1 MLENKIEISGL
12 SKSFGAIKALDNISL
27 TLEGSGPFGIVGPDG
42 AGKTTFMRILSA
54 VMTFKGKISVLGAEY
69 PKDSNNAK
77 RFIGYMPQVFGLYKD
92 LSVKENLIF
101 FAELF
106 GMKQPDIDNRMPE
119 LLEFSNLTSFIDRPA
134 GKLSGGMKQ
143 KLALCA
149 CLIHE
154 PKLLILD
161 EPGAGVDPVSRR
173 EFWNIIG
180 NLVQKG
186 IMVVVS
192 TTYMDEAQKCQRVVY
207 LRDGCIHADGTVS
220 EILSGYPLNLFSFS
234 SQNLHDLKDRIMET
248 RSFRSVNFF
257 GNEIHA
263 STELRKDEVKEK
275 IAGILT
281 SKFDDLS
288 WDEIN
293 PGLEDVFV
301 YLGDKAGTNY
311 V

>member
-1 MLENKIEISGL
+1 MVENRIEISGL
-12 SKSFGAIKALDNISL
+12 SKSFGTFKALDNISL

-42 AGKTTFMRILSA
+42 AGKTTFMRILAA

-69 PKDSNNAK
+69 PKDSNDAK
-77 RFIGYMPQVFGLYKD
+77 RFIGYMPQIFGLYKD

-106 GMKQPDIDNRMPE
+106 GMNKTEVENRMPE
-119 LLEFSNLTSFIDRPA
+119 LLEFSNLTSFVDRPA

-180 NLVQKG
+180 KLVQRG

-207 LRDGCIHADGTVS
+207 LRDGRIHADGTVS
-220 EILSGYPLNLFSFS
+220 DILAGYTLNLFTFS
-234 SQNLHDLKDRIMET
+234 CRDLHGLKDSIMET
-248 RSFRSVNFF
+248 GGFRSVNFF

-263 STELRKDEVKEK
+263 STELRKVEIKEK
-275 IAGILT
+275 IAETLV
-281 SKFDDLS
+281 KQFDDLS

-301 YLGDKAGTNY
+301 YLGEKVEKG
-311 V
+311 

>member
-1 MLENKIEISGL
+1 MVENRIEISGL
-12 SKSFGAIKALDNISL
+12 SKSFGAVKALDNISL

-42 AGKTTFMRILSA
+42 AGKTTFMRILAA

-69 PKDSNNAK
+69 PKDSNDAK
-77 RFIGYMPQVFGLYKD
+77 RFIGYMPQIFGLYKD

-106 GMKQPDIDNRMPE
+106 GMKKPEVENRMPE
-119 LLEFSNLTSFIDRPA
+119 LLEFSNLTSFVDRPA

-180 NLVQKG
+180 KLVQRG

-207 LRDGCIHADGTVS
+207 LRDGRIHADGTVS
-220 EILSGYPLNLFSFS
+220 DILSGYPLNLFTFS
-234 SQNLHDLKDRIMET
+234 CQDLHGLKDSIMET
-248 RSFRSVNFF
+248 GGFRFVNFF

-263 STELRKDEVKEK
+263 STELRKVEIKEK
-275 IAGILT
+275 IAGNLV
-281 SKFDDLS
+281 KRFNDLS

-301 YLGDKAGTNY
+301 YLGEKVEKG
-311 V
+311 

>member
-1 MLENKIEISGL
+1 MLENRIEISGL
-12 SKSFGAIKALDNISL
+12 SKSFGALKALDNISL
-27 TLEGSGPFGIVGPDG
+27 TLEGAGPFGIVGPDG
-42 AGKTTFMRILSA
+42 AGKTTFMRILAA

-69 PKDSNNAK
+69 PKDSNDAK
-77 RFIGYMPQVFGLYKD
+77 RFIGYMPQIFGLYKD

-106 GMKQPDIDNRMPE
+106 GMKQPEIDSRMPE
-119 LLEFSNLTSFIDRPA
+119 LLEFSDLTSFVDRPA

-143 KLALCA
+143 KLALCS

-180 NLVQKG
+180 KLVQKG

-220 EILSGYPLNLFSFS
+220 DILSGYPLKLFSFS
-234 SQNLHDLKDRIMET
+234 CQDLHELRAKIIET
-248 RSFRSVNFF
+248 GRFSSVNFF

-263 STELRKDEVKEK
+263 STELTKEQIKEK
-275 IAGILT
+275 VTGNL
-281 SKFDDLS
+281 SDQFNDLS

-301 YLGDKAGTNY
+301 YLGEKA
-311 V
+311 